1 MLDSRLFAEQF
12 PIVLLAAVV
21 ELMAQRAAIGLLAV
35 TSPAIDVVPAALEM
49 MRKEQILVMAAGL
62 QGKFLLLADTSMGH
76 ALVLFRAGSAR
87 NCRKGAAVGTAHDKL
102 QVALAHLCHGDSLLK
117 MFYWTYGSSR
127 FRREISFCLN

>member
-102 QVALAHLCHGDSLLK
+102 QVAVAYLGHGVPSLHYFIAFDAL
-117 MFYWTYGSSR
+117 S
-127 FRREISFCLN
+127 L